1 MNIKDLIFSN
11 KEMLYTNIETHRI
24 NATVSYH
31 PNPEQREHL
40 KRDKQLAANIGSQ
53 NRTKDQ

>member
-11 KEMLYTNIETHRI
+11 TEMLYTNIETHSI
-24 NATVSYH
+24 DATVRYRPH
-31 PNPEQREHL
+31 AEQREHL